1 MDETSDR
8 YQTIAAPSPEVLF
21 KDRKSKFFGYAFP
34 INDENEVKPIIEG
47 LRKKHPAANH
57 FCYAWQV
64 GIEKKH
70 YRAND
75 DGEPKNSAGMPIYG
89 QIQSHDVTNIL
100 VIVVRIFGGAKL
112 GVSGL
117 INAYRTTAQMAL
129 ETATIED
136 RVIEAKMKLDFGYA
150 LMNDVMRVLKKSNA
164 RIVSQQMENE
174 CSLTIALPKSRADS
188 IYAELESIHLL
199 KISIL

>member
-1 MDETSDR
+1 MDETLDT

-34 INDENEVKPIIEG
+34 VDDENEVKPIVEG
-47 LRKKHPAANH
+47 LKRKHPSANH
-57 FCYAWQV
+57 FCYAWQL

-89 QIQSHDVTNIL
+89 QIQSFGVTNIL
-100 VIVVRIFGGAKL
+100 VVIVRVFGGAKL

-129 ETATIED
+129 ESATIER
-136 RVIEAKMKLDFGYA
+136 RVIETKMQLDFGYA
-150 LMNDVMRVLKKSNA
+150 IMNDVMRVLKKYNT
-164 RIVSQQMENE
+164 RIVSQRMESE
-174 CSLTIALPKSRADS
+174 CSLTIAIPQSRS
-188 IYAELESIHLL
+188 SVIYRELKPIHLL
-199 KISIL
+199 KISIF